1 MIEVKNICKTLPN
14 GKQLLKDIS
23 FSVKQG
29 EFVGILGA
37 SGAGKT
43 LTLRCLN
50 GLLKPDSGEVL
61 VSNSNGK
68 MQDISTLNKKNI
80 RIARSKI
87 GVIFQGYNLVKRL
100 SVLENIMIGKLG
112 QINPW
117 RSIFYGFTDAEA
129 AAAMEVLERFKMAHL
144 ANNPTGSL
152 SGGEMQRVAIAR
164 AMFQE
169 PQVLLA
175 DEPISNL
182 DPGNAQMIMEII
194 APLAATVPVIGVFH
208 QPEMTAKYCT
218 RVIALK
224 EGRIIYDG
232 NPNLNIT
239 QLNEIYGEELQK
251 VVNKIAE
258 PEPNALNIT
267 NAIEAI

>member
-61 VSNSNGK
+61 VSNSNGE
-68 MQDISTLNKKNI
+68 MQDISTLNKKNL

-117 RSIFYGFTDAEA
+117 RSIF
-129 AAAMEVLERFKMAHL
+129 
-144 ANNPTGSL
+144 
-152 SGGEMQRVAIAR
+152 
-164 AMFQE
+164 
-169 PQVLLA
+169 
-175 DEPISNL
+175 
-182 DPGNAQMIMEII
+182 
-194 APLAATVPVIGVFH
+194 
-208 QPEMTAKYCT
+208 
-218 RVIALK
+218 
-224 EGRIIYDG
+224 
-232 NPNLNIT
+232 
-239 QLNEIYGEELQK
+239 
-251 VVNKIAE
+251 
-258 PEPNALNIT
+258 
-267 NAIEAI
+267 